1 MKCGAKLIICMFLV
15 LLPRS
20 IRAQGEPGN
29 DDPSIASNLGFT
41 IGAPLNPTARY
52 VNKGWGLDAGVGY
65 NFDRRNAVIG
75 EFMWNWLT
83 PTDGAL
89 QPVRAGLQSP
99 NITGN
104 GNLFSLTA
112 NYKFELRGKRF
123 GAYFIGGGG
132 WYYRATSFSKSILT
146 STGITC
152 DPAWLW
158 WGFTCSHGTVNTN
171 VSVTGTSSSAFGA
184 NGGIGF
190 TIRFGEAPNR
200 FYTEA
205 RYHYAPSK
213 DINTHVI
220 AITVGIRY

>member
-1 MKCGAKLIICMFLV
+1 
-15 LLPRS
+15 
-20 IRAQGEPGN
+20 
-29 DDPSIASNLGFT
+29 
-41 IGAPLNPTARY
+41 
-52 VNKGWGLDAGVGY
+52 
-65 NFDRRNAVIG
+65 
-75 EFMWNWLT
+75 
-83 PTDGAL
+83 
-89 QPVRAGLQSP
+89 LQSP
-99 NITGN
+99 NVTGN

-158 WGFTCSHGTVNTN
+158 WGFTCSHGTVNTS